1 MKIRNSTPA
10 DLPAMEAIYADARR
24 FMAESGNPTQW
35 VDGYPRREVLEEDI
49 ALGRSYVCDDESGI
63 CATFVYAVMEDP
75 TYLNIY
81 EGAWK
86 APGPYGVVHR
96 IAAAKRSRGVAGFC
110 LDWCYEKCGNV
121 RIDTHRNNIPMQK
134 ALKKYGF
141 EYCGIIYLENG
152 DERIAF
158 QKCRVGY

>member
-1 MKIRNSTPA
+1 MIIRKSTLA
-10 DLPAMEAIYADARR
+10 DLPAMESIYADARR

-35 VDGYPRREVLEEDI
+35 VNGYPVRWMLEEDI
-49 ALGRSYVCDDESGI
+49 AIGRSYVCEDDEGI

-75 TYLNIY
+75 TYLKIY

-96 IAAAKRSRGVAGFC
+96 IASGTRKKGIAGFC
-110 LDWCYEKCGNV
+110 LNWCYEQCKNL

-134 ALKKYGF
+134 ALAKYGF
-141 EYCGIIYLENG
+141 EYCGIIYLEDG
-152 DERIAF
+152 DERLAF
-158 QKCRVGY
+158 QKC